1 MQESQNFHAVLR
13 SSKLYIEKKE
23 RQASSR
29 RQGLGKMLIDIYRR
43 DLFCTIMHGG
53 RAFFPWMGDIG
64 TNLILAPP
72 PRTTA
77 IYGCGGGRRKEE
89 RRLFCLHGRRRNIFF
104 GSSNRGRSNTR
115 EKNGMPFI
123 GRFVRESLLPLLRQR
138 AFEIHYHG
146 GNGGPQ

>member
-1 MQESQNFHAVLR
+1 
-13 SSKLYIEKKE
+13 
-23 RQASSR
+23 
-29 RQGLGKMLIDIYRR
+29 MLIDIYRR

-77 IYGCGGGRRKEE
+77 IYGCGGGRRKGE
-89 RRLFCLHGRRRNIFF
+89 RRLFCLHGRRRNILFF

-146 GNGGPQ
+146 GNGGPTIMSPLFEVVGSLLGFSRIWVMSLLLLRRPK